1 MATNGFFNRECR
13 FDALRLPFRQAQG
26 PELAEGL
33 KAMSLSNGARVSAN
47 YRRFLSTP
55 MPAFRGF
62 SPKVT
67 FRRRNS
73 SLAPGESPLFSID
86 HDGSPMSL
94 PRHNRIRDFRG
105 WFLRC
110 WVCAEFVAF
119 SLIGTAAFG
128 KDAVAPS
135 PEKPW
140 SPQGLDKYQREL
152 AQESSREKME
162 AAKAPIDPRKVYDLP
177 ELIDLAERN
186 NPDTRIAWERARQA
200 AAAVGLGESFY
211 YPYLMASAG
220 AGYERAFLPFPTLT
234 TAAGPIVQPIAQA
247 LPAILANPQAAL
259 RKLESQTLNVPNV
272 SVAGG
277 GTLTTD
283 AVAANATLSVK
294 WLLVDFGE
302 RRAGVDAAKERLM
315 MANVGFNATHQKI
328 VFEVTQKFYALGDAR
343 QKVIVGKSAF
353 HAAQTIEQAVKARLD
368 HGLAIRPELL
378 QAQQQTAQFAFDL
391 EAAMGAESDAQIAL
405 VESLGIL
412 PTTAVQVAD
421 LGGKP
426 LPAAPERS
434 VDALIDLALSQR
446 PDLVA
451 KLANLHAK
459 QAEVRRARADYYP
472 KIAIDAHGGEAALD
486 VSANDSSYFG
496 GNKPTYGVGVTV
508 EVPIFDGFA
517 RREKLRVAEADLRSA
532 ESELSGAR
540 DAVVR
545 EVWKAHTDFK
555 TALRKQ
561 DAAAKLLT
569 AAENAYAAV
578 LESYQNGL
586 STYVEVVNAQR
597 NVTFARSA
605 GHDTRSAIFTSAA
618 ALALSIGELAK
629 PPPGPSR
636 PHRR

>member
-1 MATNGFFNRECR
+1 
-13 FDALRLPFRQAQG
+13 
-26 PELAEGL
+26 
-33 KAMSLSNGARVSAN
+33 
-47 YRRFLSTP
+47 
-55 MPAFRGF
+55 
-62 SPKVT
+62 
-67 FRRRNS
+67 
-73 SLAPGESPLFSID
+73 
-86 HDGSPMSL
+86 MSL
-94 PRHNRIRDFRG
+94 PRCNRIRDFRG
-105 WFLRC
+105 CLLRS
-110 WVCAEFVAF
+110 WVCAEFV
-119 SLIGTAAFG
+119 SLSMIGPAAFG
-128 KDAVAPS
+128 KDAAPPS
-135 PEKPW
+135 SERSW
-140 SPQGLDKYQREL
+140 SPPGVDKYQREL
-152 AQESSREKME
+152 AEQGSRDKLE
-162 AAKAPIDPRKVYDLP
+162 AARTPINARKIYDLP

-220 AGYERAFLPFPTLT
+220 AGYERAFIPFPTLT
-234 TAAGPIVQPIAQA
+234 TAAGPIVRPIAQA
-247 LPAILANPQAAL
+247 IPGIIANPRAAL
-259 RKLESQTLNVPNV
+259 RKLESQTLTLPNV
-272 SVAGG
+272 SVSGG
-277 GTLTTD
+277 GTLTND
-283 AVAANATLSVK
+283 IVAANATLSVK
-294 WLLVDFGE
+294 WLLLDFGE
-302 RRAGVDAAKERLM
+302 RRAVVDAAKERLM

-368 HGLAIRPELL
+368 HGLAIKPELL

-391 EAAMGAESDAQIAL
+391 EAAMGVESDAQVAL

-412 PTTAVQVAD
+412 PTTSIRVAD
-421 LGGKP
+421 LGGKA

-446 PDLVA
+446 PDLIA

-459 QAEVRRARADYYP
+459 QAEVRRAHADYYP
-472 KIAIDAHGGEAALD
+472 KIAMDAHVAEAELD
-486 VSANDSSYFG
+486 VSANDSAYFG
-496 GNKPTYGVGVTV
+496 GNKPIYGVGVTV

-517 RREKLRVAEADLRSA
+517 RREKLRAAEADLRAA
-532 ESELSGAR
+532 ENELAGAR

-545 EVWKAHTDFK
+545 EVWKAYTDFK

-618 ALALSIGELAK
+618 ALALSIGDLAR
-629 PPPGPSR
+629 PPLPPQR
-636 PHRR
+636 PRKR